1 MESGPVGVAAGEG
14 LAGRCRGTVSG
25 GATRRR
31 NDVGSTTRDDGTRL
45 LVLTGE
51 AVYSTQM

>member
-14 LAGRCRGTVSG
+14 LAGRCRGTVAG